1 MSKLDDILED
11 YDDPNANVIEES
23 RRVKDLFLEL
33 IGNDAVNNFEGN
45 AILKETAIRTINSVK
60 AELRQKVNEL

>member
-23 RRVKDLFLEL
+23 RRIKDLFLEL
-33 IGNDAVNNFEGN
+33 IGDNDADPIDMRRLTSRKN
-45 AILKETAIRTINSVK
+45 AFRN
-60 AELRQKVNEL
+60 ELREKVNDL